1 MSISKEQ
8 IRQDVLEYI
17 NSKIGIIDL
26 EDHVPLINYNIDD
39 YDVVDMEM
47 ELEDKYEVD
56 TSKSSDIDSDDNL
69 IEIIEKLYIYFNK

>member
-8 IRQDVLEYI
+8 IRHDVLEYI

-26 EDHVPLINYNIDD
+26 QDHVPLIIYNIDD

-69 IEIIEKLYIYFNK
+69 IEIIEKLYVYFNK